1 MVAARER
8 LYVHAGRQA
17 SNPRRRRSGA
27 ADFRMARARA
37 ILQFMRFQLTDRGLK
52 RRLDALAED
61 DPRLAEAI
69 ARVGYPAERRSGSPS
84 YAHLLRILTGQQLS
98 VKAAATI
105 YGRLIDHVGDP
116 PDPDALLDSDD
127 LTLRSLGLSRQK
139 IAYARGLSEA
149 VRDGRLVPE
158 ALGDMDDQAIID
170 RLTALKGFGR
180 WSAEMFLLFSLGR
193 PDVWPADDL
202 GIQAGLQRLLEL
214 DVRPT
219 RREVDRLG
227 EPWKPHRG
235 AVAIFL
241 WHLHGAPPA

>member
-1 MVAARER
+1 
-8 LYVHAGRQA
+8 
-17 SNPRRRRSGA
+17 
-27 ADFRMARARA
+27 
-37 ILQFMRFQLTDRGLK
+37 MRFQLTEKGLK
-52 RRLDALAED
+52 RRLDTLAEA
-61 DPRLAEAI
+61 DPQLAEAI
-69 ARVGYPAERRSGSPS
+69 ARVGYPAARRSGSPS
-84 YAHLLRILTGQQLS
+84 YAHLLRILAGQQLS

-105 YGRLIDHVGDP
+105 YGRLIDHIGDP

-127 LTLRSLGLSRQK
+127 RTLRSLGLSRQK

-149 VRDGRLVPE
+149 VRDGDLVPE
-158 ALGDMDDQAIID
+158 ALAGMDDGEVID

-193 PDVWPADDL
+193 ADVWPADDL

-214 DVRPT
+214 EDRPG

-227 EPWKPHRG
+227 ERWKPHRG

-241 WHLHGAPPA
+241 WHLHGSPPA